1 MKINT
6 KNKRGTLK
14 QSATI
19 FSNDPQNPRTKVSI
33 TGSIK
38 EYIRVLPGTRV
49 MLQGF
54 HGDTVTKN
62 ITISSL
68 EQQPLEIK
76 DIQSTIDHL
85 ITYELKT
92 GTEGKAYTL
101 EVKTKEGIKES
112 FRGEILLATSSQKK
126 PELKLSIMGR
136 VKKAIKVA
144 PPFLHFG
151 TIDTTKEVTPKSI
164 ERTVRINTVSG
175 KDLIIEN
182 IETGSD
188 WVMAKA
194 KSGEQEAMHTI
205 VITLDKNNL
214 PKGPFK
220 ETINIH
226 TKHGGKAEV
235 VNVILE
241 GRIL

>member
-1 MKINT
+1 
-6 KNKRGTLK
+6 
-14 QSATI
+14 
-19 FSNDPQNPRTKVSI
+19 
-33 TGSIK
+33 
-38 EYIRVLPGTRV
+38 
-49 MLQGF
+49 MLQGY

-68 EQQPLEIK
+68 EQQPLEIQ
-76 DIQSTIDHL
+76 DIRSTIDHL

-112 FRGEILLATSSQKK
+112 FRGEILLKTSSQKK

-136 VKKAIKVA
+136 VKKEIKVA

-151 TIDTTKEVTPKSI
+151 IIDTTKDATTPKSL

-175 KDLIIEN
+175 KDLIIEK

-194 KSGEQEAMHTI
+194 KAGEQGAMHTI
-205 VITLDKNNL
+205 VITLEKNNL

-226 TKHGGKAEV
+226 TKHGDRTELVTVMIEGK
-235 VNVILE
+235 IL
-241 GRIL
+241 

>member
-1 MKINT
+1 
-6 KNKRGTLK
+6 
-14 QSATI
+14 
-19 FSNDPQNPRTKVSI
+19 
-33 TGSIK
+33 
-38 EYIRVLPGTRV
+38 
-49 MLQGF
+49 MLQGY

-76 DIQSTIDHL
+76 DIQSTIDHV

-112 FRGEILLATSSQKK
+112 FRGEILLTTNSQKK

-136 VKKAIKVA
+136 VKKEIKVS

-151 TIDTTKEVTPKSI
+151 TIDTTKEVTPKRL
-164 ERTVRINTVSG
+164 ERTVRINAVSG
-175 KDLIIEN
+175 KDVIIES

-188 WVMAKA
+188 WIMAKA
-194 KSGEQEAMHTI
+194 KASEQGGMHTI

-220 ETINIH
+220 ETIDIH
-226 TKHGGKAEV
+226 TKIGGRAEV

-241 GRIL
+241 GKIL

>member
-1 MKINT
+1 
-6 KNKRGTLK
+6 
-14 QSATI
+14 
-19 FSNDPQNPRTKVSI
+19 
-33 TGSIK
+33 
-38 EYIRVLPGTRV
+38 
-49 MLQGF
+49 MLQGY

-68 EQQPLEIK
+68 EQQPLAIK
-76 DIQSTIDHL
+76 DIRSTIDHL

-92 GTEGKAYTL
+92 ATEGKAYTL

-112 FRGEILLATSSQKK
+112 FRGEILLKTSSQKK

-136 VKKAIKVA
+136 VKKEIKVA

-151 TIDTTKEVTPKSI
+151 IIDTGKEATTPKSL

-175 KDLIIEN
+175 NDLIIEK

-188 WVMAKA
+188 WVIARA
-194 KSGEQEAMHTI
+194 TTDEPGAMHTI

-220 ETINIH
+220 EKVNIH
-226 TKHGGKAEV
+226 TRNGDRTEAVTVH
-235 VNVILE
+235 LE
-241 GRIL
+241 GKVL

>member
-1 MKINT
+1 
-6 KNKRGTLK
+6 
-14 QSATI
+14 
-19 FSNDPQNPRTKVSI
+19 
-33 TGSIK
+33 
-38 EYIRVLPGTRV
+38 
-49 MLQGF
+49 MLQGY

-68 EQQPLEIK
+68 EQQPLAIK
-76 DIQSTIDHL
+76 DIRSTIDDL
-85 ITYELKT
+85 ITYELT
-92 GTEGKAYTL
+92 TATEGKAYTL

-112 FRGEILLATSSQKK
+112 FRGEILLKTSSQKK

-136 VKKAIKVA
+136 VKKEIKVA

-151 TIDTTKEVTPKSI
+151 IIDTGKEATTPKSL

-175 KDLIIEN
+175 NDLIIEK

-188 WVMAKA
+188 WGIARA
-194 KSGEQEAMHTI
+194 TTDEPGAMHTI

-220 ETINIH
+220 EKVNIH
-226 TKHGGKAEV
+226 TRHGDRTEAV
-235 VNVILE
+235 TVHLE
-241 GRIL
+241 GKVL

>member
-1 MKINT
+1 
-6 KNKRGTLK
+6 
-14 QSATI
+14 
-19 FSNDPQNPRTKVSI
+19 
-33 TGSIK
+33 
-38 EYIRVLPGTRV
+38 
-49 MLQGF
+49 MLQGY

-68 EQQPLEIK
+68 EQQPLAIK
-76 DIQSTIDHL
+76 DIRSTIDHL

-92 GTEGKAYTL
+92 ATEGKAYTL

-112 FRGEILLATSSQKK
+112 FRGEILLKTSSQKK

-136 VKKAIKVA
+136 VKKEIKVA

-151 TIDTTKEVTPKSI
+151 IIDTGKEATTPKSL

-175 KDLIIEN
+175 NDLIIEK
-182 IETGSD
+182 IETGSA
-188 WVMAKA
+188 WIIAKA
-194 KSGEQEAMHTI
+194 TNDEPGAMHTI

-220 ETINIH
+220 EKVNIH
-226 TKHGGKAEV
+226 TRNGDRTEAVTVH
-235 VNVILE
+235 LE
-241 GRIL
+241 GKVL